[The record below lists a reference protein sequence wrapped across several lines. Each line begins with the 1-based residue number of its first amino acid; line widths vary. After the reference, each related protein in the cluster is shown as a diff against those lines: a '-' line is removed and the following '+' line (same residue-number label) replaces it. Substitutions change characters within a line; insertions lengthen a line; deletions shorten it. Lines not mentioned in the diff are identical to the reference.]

1 MRFVDAMKVSK
12 IAKGKRAKS
21 SVFRGRKAE
30 GAIAKSEGAIA
41 KSEGAIAEGAIV
53 ERSRKERWAKGQEGN
68 GVVFL
73 FFSFE
78 KQEGPGRKTAA
89 KSGKNTV

>member
-1 MRFVDAMKVSK
+1 MWFYHVVKLWLWLEGA
-12 IAKGKRAKS
+12 I
-21 SVFRGRKAE
+21 AE
-30 GAIAKSEGAIA
+30 GAIAEGAIA

-68 GVVFL
+68 GVAFL